1 MKKKDTIHKFDRPQ
15 YKPPKA
21 VIRPNSMD
29 FMNYPTRIGK
39 SLFYTDGT
47 IGTDKNTTEDSAG
60 DQTKRLGERN

>member
-15 YKPPKA
+15 YKPPTA

-29 FMNYPTRIGK
+29 FMTFPTRIGN

-47 IGTDKNTTEDSAG
+47 IVNNKNTTTDSSS
-60 DQTKRLGERN
+60 DQTKRVVERS